1 MKLGRNDPCHCG
13 SGKKYKHCHYEAD
26 RAAEAKRLNEAA
38 AAVADKRK
46 AEHGDEDGAEEAHH
60 GSGHGK
66 HQGSRFIRESGRG
79 KRSPGGPGG
88 ASGGGAGSA
97 RVNRGSQRGG

>member
-26 RAAEAKRLNEAA
+26 RAAEAKRLNDAAAEAA
-38 AAVADKRK
+38 KAHSDDETAD
-46 AEHGDEDGAEEAHH
+46 GDEENHDD
-60 GSGHGK
+60 SGHGK

-88 ASGGGAGSA
+88 GGSGAGTA
-97 RVNRGSQRGG
+97 RINRGSQRGG